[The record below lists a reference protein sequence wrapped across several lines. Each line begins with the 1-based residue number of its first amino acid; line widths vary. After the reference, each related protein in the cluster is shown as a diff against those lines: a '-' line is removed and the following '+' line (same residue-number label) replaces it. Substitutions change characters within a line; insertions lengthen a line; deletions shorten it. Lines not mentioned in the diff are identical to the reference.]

1 MSKRNRKRNI
11 LLSILAGIVGICLVS
26 ILLNKTYRTTFESLP
41 ETDRLMLTEL
51 SKLYNNFEQS
61 SDQLW
66 NEDYRFDTKPLL
78 LVRTTKDSGLIR
90 SEGFAVN
97 VPMQEGI
104 FAEEIKMP
112 ESMGLPKVYRISRFS
127 PTTLSAWFPAN
138 FGTLNL
144 KGIET
149 MYFKYYPKMF
159 SDPTLYFNF
168 STFLLHEGFHIFKQK
183 DWTYDTN
190 GAEHIDN
197 YPVNEENY
205 ALMGIE
211 FKLLDQAMAENNPQ
225 RIQQYLRDW
234 TVVRN
239 YRYYKWPQLIGE
251 TKAEAI
257 EGSARYLEYRYSKL
271 TGGNLMVLATK
282 QEPYHVTFMQAYDFI
297 ANGQA
302 ESPSFLERSV
312 RYETGAALE
321 LTMDKANLPW
331 KEAIEDVPGK
341 KPGITPYEILSNY
354 FKMNDLTTIESQLGE
369 IKEVY
374 DYDALRKQGAKIVK
388 QVNIE

>member
-1 MSKRNRKRNI
+1 M
-11 LLSILAGIVGICLVS
+11 AAIVGICTVS
-26 ILLNKTYRTTFESLP
+26 ILLNKTYRTTFESLS
-41 ETDRLMLTEL
+41 ETDRRMLTEL
-51 SKLYNNFEQS
+51 SELYNHFEQS

-66 NEDYRFDTKPLL
+66 NEDYRFESKPLL
-78 LVRTTKDSGLIR
+78 LIRTSKDSGLFR
-90 SEGFAVN
+90 REGFAVN
-97 VPMQEGI
+97 VPMKKGI
-104 FAEEIKMP
+104 FAQEISLP

-144 KGIET
+144 KGTET

-159 SDPTLYFNF
+159 SDPALYFDF
-168 STFLLHEGFHIFKQK
+168 SSFLLHEGFHIFKQK
-183 DWTYDTN
+183 DWTYDAN
-190 GAEHIDN
+190 GAEHIEN
-197 YPVNEENY
+197 YPINEENY
-205 ALMGIE
+205 VLMGIE
-211 FKLLDQAMAENNPQ
+211 FKLLDQAMAESNPELV
-225 RIQQYLRDW
+225 QQYLHDW

-239 YRYYKWPQLIGE
+239 YRYYKWPQLNGE
-251 TKAEAI
+251 TKTEAI

-302 ESPSFLERSV
+302 ESPSFLERSI

-341 KPGITPYEILSNY
+341 KPGMTPYEILSNY
-354 FKMNDLTTIESQLGE
+354 YK
-369 IKEVY
+369 
-374 DYDALRKQGAKIVK
+374 
-388 QVNIE
+388 

>member
-1 MSKRNRKRNI
+1 
-11 LLSILAGIVGICLVS
+11 
-26 ILLNKTYRTTFESLP
+26 
-41 ETDRLMLTEL
+41 
-51 SKLYNNFEQS
+51 
-61 SDQLW
+61 
-66 NEDYRFDTKPLL
+66 
-78 LVRTTKDSGLIR
+78 
-90 SEGFAVN
+90 
-97 VPMQEGI
+97 
-104 FAEEIKMP
+104 
-112 ESMGLPKVYRISRFS
+112 
-127 PTTLSAWFPAN
+127 
-138 FGTLNL
+138 
-144 KGIET
+144 
-149 MYFKYYPKMF
+149 
-159 SDPTLYFNF
+159 
-168 STFLLHEGFHIFKQK
+168 
-183 DWTYDTN
+183 
-190 GAEHIDN
+190 
-197 YPVNEENY
+197 
-205 ALMGIE
+205 
-211 FKLLDQAMAENNPQ
+211 MAEKNPQ

-282 QEPYHVTFMQAYDFI
+282 QEPYHVTFMQTYDFI

-302 ESPSFLERSV
+302 ESPSFLERSM

-321 LTMDKANLPW
+321 LTMDKVNIPW

-354 FKMNDLTTIESQLGE
+354 FKMNLTTIESQLSE

-388 QVNIE
+388 QSIGEQ